1 MKRRLITSALPYVNN
16 VPHLGNLIQVLSA
29 DVFARF
35 CRLRGY
41 ETLYI
46 CGTDEY
52 GTATETRAS
61 KEGITPREL
70 CDRYYAI
77 HDDIYKW
84 FGIAFDRFGRTSTP
98 VHTEVTQDIF
108 RKLDAA
114 GFIIEHEIEQLYCK
128 SCGRFLADRY
138 VVGICPHCGSANA
151 RGDQCEDCGKLLDPT
166 ELKEPK
172 CSSCGAVPLA
182 EKTKHLY
189 INLPMIRERLEEWL
203 KTASTN
209 GFWANNAIQM
219 SQAWIRDGLRERAI
233 TRDLKWG
240 IPVPKAGYEKKVFY
254 VWFDACIGYIS
265 ITGNLGE
272 ERGGDWRAF
281 VNYWWK
287 SPGETE
293 LFQFIGKDNIPFH
306 TVVFPS
312 SQLGSGNDWTMLHH
326 MSSTE
331 YLNYESGKFSK
342 SRGVGVFGTDVMET
356 GIPADVWRFYIY
368 YNRPEKSD
376 TLFTWKDFQEKVNGE
391 LIGNLGNLVNR
402 TLSFVIRYYDG
413 RIPSAT
419 SRGEGGGF
427 WNTIKKYEDEVTAA
441 LERADLRDAFHAI
454 FEMSSFANKS
464 FQDGEPWKK
473 RLEEPAAAEALIGNL
488 TFVVH
493 DIAILIQ
500 PFLPKTA
507 ERVASFFGLTFGNEP
522 VYVKDGGKLSW
533 DDLGKPGGLD
543 RVINC
548 GILFNKL
555 EPEMIADFRARYSGS
570 QKDRAAEEIPSR
582 AETTPQAVASF
593 QPEPLDIRFAKTL
606 DLRVAEIV
614 KIERHPGADKLYIET
629 LRISPA
635 SKGSDDSNGSEGSG
649 EERVIVS
656 GLVPYYKEEELLNKK
671 IIIAYNLK
679 PAKLRGVESR
689 GMLLAADDEPP
700 DGGKRVEVLD
710 AGDAPIGTRVKIEG
724 FEPFDTPEEID
735 IDTFFSIPMEVKD
748 HTVLVGGK
756 SLTLEGKPIKTTIIP
771 CGGVH

>member
-70 CDRYYAI
+70 CDHYYAI
-77 HDDIYKW
+77 HDDIYRW

-114 GFIIEHEIEQLYCK
+114 GLIVEHEIEQLYCK

-138 VVGICPHCGSANA
+138 VVGICPHCGSVNA

-172 CSSCGAVPLA
+172 CSICGAVPLI

-203 KTASTN
+203 KTASKN

-240 IPVPKAGYEKKVFY
+240 IPVPKTGYEKKVFY

-281 VNYWWK
+281 VDYWWK

-306 TVVFPS
+306 TVIFPS

-413 RIPSAT
+413 KIPAAAAS
-419 SRGEGGGF
+419 EIEGF
-427 WNTIKKYEDEVTAA
+427 WNTIKKYEDEVTGA

-454 FEMSSFANKS
+454 FDMSSFANKS

-473 RLEEPAAAEALIGNL
+473 RLEEPASAAALIRNL
-488 TFVVH
+488 TFVVR
-493 DIAILIQ
+493 DIAVLVQ
-500 PFLPKTA
+500 PFMPQTA
-507 ERVASFFGLTFGNEP
+507 EKIASFFGLTFGNEL
-522 VYVKDGGKLSW
+522 VYLKGEGKLSW
-533 DDLGKPGGLD
+533 DDLGKPEGPGSVVKCD
-543 RVINC
+543 V
-548 GILFNKL
+548 LFGKL
-555 EPEMIADFRARYSGS
+555 EHESIAEFRTRYSGS
-570 QKDRAAEEIPSR
+570 QTDRAAG
-582 AETTPQAVASF
+582 ETP
-593 QPEPLDIRFAKTL
+593 PETSSQTETLDVRFTKTL
-606 DLRVAEIV
+606 DLRVAQIV
-614 KIERHPGADKLYIET
+614 KVERHPKADKLYIET
-629 LRISPA
+629 LRITPD
-635 SKGSDDSNGSEGSG
+635 SD

-656 GLVPYYKEEELLNKK
+656 GLVPYYKEEELHNKK
-671 IIIAYNLK
+671 IILAYNLK
-679 PAKLRGVESR
+679 PALLRGVESR
-689 GMLLAADDEPP
+689 GMLLAADDEGE
-700 DGGKRVEVLD
+700 GGKRVEVLD
-710 AGDAPIGTRVKIEG
+710 AGDAPIGSRVKLEG
-724 FEPFDTPEEID
+724 LESCETPWENPDEID

-748 HTVLVGGK
+748 HTVLAGGRA
-756 SLTLEGKPIKTTIIP
+756 LTLEGKPIKTKIIS